1 MDGFAT
7 TFAATKQS
15 PRQRIPNGCSD
26 AVFQNAA
33 SRPLSD
39 RDYKPFAAPQ

>member
-1 MDGFAT
+1 MDGFAA
-7 TFAATKQS
+7 TFAAEKKY
-15 PRQRIPNGCSD
+15 PRQRTPNGCSD

>member
-1 MDGFAT
+1 MDGFAVVFAT
-7 TFAATKQS
+7 TKKSTH
-15 PRQRIPNGCSD
+15 QRFPNGCSD